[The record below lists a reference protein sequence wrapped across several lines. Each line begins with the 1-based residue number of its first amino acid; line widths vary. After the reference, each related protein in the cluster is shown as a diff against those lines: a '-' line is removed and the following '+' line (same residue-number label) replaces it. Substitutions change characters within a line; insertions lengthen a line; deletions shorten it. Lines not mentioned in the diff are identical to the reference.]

1 MQVIIKT
8 NYNNEEAKEAIENVT
23 SMSELNSVVAVNFK
37 DDDGRNKTQF
47 IKLDGYTE
55 LIVR

>member
-8 NYNNEEAKEAIENVT
+8 NYDGQEAKEVMENVT
-23 SMSELNSVVAVNFK
+23 SISSFDGKVALNFK
-37 DDDGRNKTQF
+37 DDAGHNKTQF
-47 IKLDGYTE
+47 LGLDGYTE